1 MSNSS
6 HTFRI
11 RVTIQMSP
19 FKSVIIK
26 RANVSASASI
36 HTRKTITERAFS
48 KALQIE
54 TCDSARNR
62 IMWNRLKSST
72 ISIQ

>member
-26 RANVSASASI
+26 RANVSATAAI
-36 HTRKTITERAFS
+36 HTRKTITARAFT

-54 TCDSARNR
+54 ACDSARNR
-62 IMWNRLKSST
+62 TMWNRLKSS

>member
-36 HTRKTITERAFS
+36 HTRKTITERAFV

-62 IMWNRLKSST
+62 TMWNRLKSST